1 MENTPKHRP
10 LAVITGASS
19 GIGYELA
26 KIFAKNG
33 YDLIVA
39 AEDKGLIDAANAFRA
54 LGSMVETVQTDL
66 STYDGVDVLAKKINE
81 FSDRGIELDSICL
94 NAGFGVSGEFVDTDL
109 HQEIKLINLNI
120 ISLVHLTKHVL
131 PRFVNRGHGR
141 ILFTSS
147 LAATMPGPW
156 YACYA
161 ASKAFVQSFAEAI
174 RVETKDTGVTITAL
188 QPGAT
193 DTNFF
198 ERADMMDTKAGQG
211 KKDDPADVA
220 MDGFNALMAG
230 RDHVVAGS
238 MMNNVQAVMA
248 KVMPQ
253 SQTAKMQGSSVKPG
267 SGLDKNT

>member
-1 MENTPKHRP
+1 MENTMKHRP

-26 KIFAKNG
+26 KVFAKNG
-33 YDLIVA
+33 FDLIVA
-39 AEDKGLIDAANAFRA
+39 AEHSGIVDAGNAFRT
-54 LGSMVETVQTDL
+54 LGASVETVQTDL
-66 STYDGVDVLAKKINE
+66 ATFDGVEALARKITE
-81 FSDRGIELDSICL
+81 FGDRGIELDSICM
-94 NAGFGVSGEFVDTDL
+94 NAGFGVGGEFIGTDL
-109 HQEIKLINLNI
+109 QEEIKLINLNI

-131 PRFVNRGHGR
+131 PDFVKRGHGR

-174 RVETKDTGVTITAL
+174 RVETKDSGVTITAL

-198 ERADMMDTKAGQG
+198 ERADMVDTKAGQG
-211 KKDDPADVA
+211 KKDDPAEVA
-220 MDGFNALMAG
+220 LDGFNALMAG

-238 MMNNVQAVMA
+238 IMNNVQAAAA

-253 SQTAKMQGSSVKPG
+253 SQTAKMQGAFVKPG
-267 SGLDKNT
+267 SGRE